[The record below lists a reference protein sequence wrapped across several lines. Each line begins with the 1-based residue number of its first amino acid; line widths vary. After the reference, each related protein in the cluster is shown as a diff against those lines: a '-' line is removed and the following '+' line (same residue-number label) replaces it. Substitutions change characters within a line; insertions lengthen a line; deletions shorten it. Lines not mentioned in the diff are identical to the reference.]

1 MQVDPI
7 RAAELAGH
15 LLKIQAVKLSPEAPF
30 TWASGWLS
38 PIYCD
43 NRKTLSVPAVRDFIK
58 MAFSDAIRSLE
69 EQPDMIAGVATGG
82 IAIGAL
88 VADVLELPYV
98 YVRASAKGHG
108 LGNLIEGGSVE
119 NKKVL
124 VIEDLISTGKS
135 SLTAVAALR
144 EAGANVLQMLSIFTY
159 GFDIAEQAIEDAD
172 LNFSA
177 MTDLSSLLAVA
188 EKEGLISEEMNATI
202 ERWREDPAKWGKMTM
217 I

>member
-1 MQVDPI
+1 
-7 RAAELAGH
+7 
-15 LLKIQAVKLSPEAPF
+15 
-30 TWASGWLS
+30 
-38 PIYCD
+38 
-43 NRKTLSVPAVRDFIK
+43 

-69 EQPDMIAGVATGG
+69 EQPEMIAGVATGG

-88 VADVLELPYV
+88 VADVLDLPYV
-98 YVRASAKGHG
+98 YVRATAKGHG

-119 NKKVL
+119 GKKVL

-177 MTDLSSLLAVA
+177 MTDLASLLAVA

>member
-1 MQVDPI
+1 MQVDLV

-15 LLKIQAVKLSPEAPF
+15 LLNIQAVKLSPEAPF

-43 NRKTLSVPAVRDFIK
+43 NRKTLSAPAVRDFIK
-58 MAFSDAIRSLE
+58 TAFSDAILSLE
-69 EQPDMIAGVATGG
+69 EQPEIIAGVATGG

-88 VADVLELPYV
+88 VADVLDLPYV

-119 NKKVL
+119 GKKVL

-135 SLTAVAALR
+135 SLTAVEALR
-144 EAGANVLQMLSIFTY
+144 DAGATVLQMLSIFTY
-159 GFDIAEQAIEDAD
+159 GFDVAQKAIEDAD
-172 LNFSA
+172 LSFSA
-177 MTDLSSLLAVA
+177 MTDLSSLLEVA
-188 EKEGLISEEMNATI
+188 EKEDLISQEMSATI
-202 ERWREDPAKWGKMTM
+202 ERWRADPAQWGKMTM

>member
-1 MQVDPI
+1 MRTDPV

-43 NRKTLSVPAVRDFIK
+43 NRKTLSVPEVRDYIK
-58 MAFSDAIRSLE
+58 KAFSDAIRSLE
-69 EQPDMIAGVATGG
+69 EQPEMIAGVATGG

-88 VADVLELPYV
+88 VADVLNLPYV
-98 YVRASAKGHG
+98 YVRATAKGHG

-119 NKKVL
+119 GKKVL

-159 GFDIAEQAIEDAD
+159 GFDVAEQAIEDAD

-188 EKEGLISEEMNATI
+188 EKEGLISEDMNATI